1 MVCIVAD
8 KRNERGPM
16 TQADDIREAE
26 PRETEPIGKAAAPKT
41 RRAFSKLAT
50 ELSQEELESSGVQKL
65 LLAEIT
71 RLEQENFRLGRY
83 QVQFHDADK
92 ERDILKERRSRSV
105 FLEILYS
112 LCLTLGA
119 ILIGL
124 TGSFNAAGA
133 NGWITLV
140 IGAAMIVGAVI
151 ARLVRK

>member
-1 MVCIVAD
+1 MAEI
-8 KRNERGPM
+8 E
-16 TQADDIREAE
+16 DIKEEE
-26 PRETEPIGKAAAPKT
+26 PQEIESSGIGAVPKT

-71 RLEQENFRLGRY
+71 RLEQENFRLASF
-83 QVQFHDADK
+83 QNQFHESDK
-92 ERDILKERRSRSV
+92 ERATLKERGRKST

-112 LCLTLGA
+112 LGLTLGA
-119 ILIGL
+119 ALVGL
-124 TGSFNAAGA
+124 TPFFNAAGA

-140 IGAAMIVGAVI
+140 IGAVMILGSVV